1 MSIELMQ
8 QISNILT
15 VNILFHTALV
25 ASCSIAVLLGMRKI
39 VNSLS
44 APRQIS

>member
-1 MSIELMQ
+1 MNIELMQ

-15 VNILFHTALV
+15 VNILFHAALM
-25 ASCSIAVLLGMRKI
+25 ASCSIAFMLGMRKFL
-39 VNSLS
+39 NSLP